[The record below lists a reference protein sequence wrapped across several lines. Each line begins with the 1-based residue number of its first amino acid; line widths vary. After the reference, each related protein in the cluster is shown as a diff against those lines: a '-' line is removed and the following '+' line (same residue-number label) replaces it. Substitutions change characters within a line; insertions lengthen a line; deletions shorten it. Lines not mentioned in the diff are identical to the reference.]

1 MEHVNYENLSQ
12 LYWEGRRSTQSS
24 VSHLVSHPLGHSSS
38 SRLTWSSE
46 AAASKPS
53 KQGPLFHGG
62 GVGVSGEISGC
73 TVGNFTTKTWSQR
86 VTGTAWNECC
96 L

>member
-1 MEHVNYENLSQ
+1 MRTCLS
-12 LYWEGRRSTQSS
+12 STGKAAGAHGLLS
-24 VSHLVSHPLGHSSS
+24 VTLFPTLLGIAPPPGWLGPLK
-38 SRLTWSSE
+38 LLQ
-46 AAASKPS
+46 SKPS

-86 VTGTAWNECC
+86 VTGTAWNKCC